1 MDPLTQPAV
10 QVPDVIEFV
19 GQRQLTGVARV
30 VVSVASVVLPTL
42 TIVVAFTGW
51 FDPMTRR
58 AGHLLFTVPL
68 VFLLYAR
75 GRDRAAAVSRTDWI
89 VAALAAAAFGWI
101 VIEHERILWRFVY
114 VDPMSWPDL
123 ILGAVAILL
132 VLEATRRTLGWT
144 LVIVTGVFLL
154 YAWAGPYMPGIFEHK
169 GVSPALLIEHLYLV
183 PEGLFNQITGIMA
196 TYLLVFLTFGTLL
209 RLAGGDRVFM
219 ELAVS
224 MAGRTA
230 GGPAKAAIVA
240 STLMGSVSGSTIANV
255 VTTGTV
261 TIPMMKRVG
270 YEPHEAAAIETA
282 AGTGGAVMP
291 PVMGAGVFIM
301 SELTGIPLTT
311 ILLYSLLP
319 ALVYFGSLYGYVHIK
334 AKKHGLGVL
343 AGVPRRSVLVTLSNG
358 WPLLVPLGLLLY
370 LLFRNYSPFYASAAS
385 VVALI
390 AMSYLRP
397 ETRMSPSRLA
407 LALEASTRGALVL
420 SATAASA
427 AVIMGVIT
435 ITGLMLKVTSLMV
448 GLAGGSLFVG
458 ILLVAA
464 VSTVIGLG
472 LPVTSTYIIVSTL
485 GAAALSELGATLLAA
500 HLIIFWFAQTATITP
515 PVCMTAFVAAAI
527 AGARPM
533 RTGFEAMRVG
543 AALYLVPFMFA
554 YTNVLSNSVWRVV
567 FDSAA
572 SLLALVFM
580 TAAVEGYFRS
590 HLRIPERLVVLAA
603 SACFFISTFSLALLT
618 TGAWLAAGL
627 ALLGGL
633 ALRQNR
639 LTPATPARTEASA

>member
-1 MDPLTQPAV
+1 
-10 QVPDVIEFV
+10 VIEFI
-19 GQRQLTGVARV
+19 GQRRLAGAARLV
-30 VVSVASVVLPTL
+30 VRAASTVLPVL
-42 TIVVAFTGW
+42 TIAVAFTGW

-58 AGHLLFTVPL
+58 AGHLLFAIPL
-68 VFLLYAR
+68 VFLLYSR
-75 GRDRAAAVSRTDWI
+75 RRDRTDEVSSLDWI
-89 VAALAAAAFGWI
+89 LLALSVAAFGWI
-101 VIEHERILWRFVY
+101 VVERDRILWRFVY
-114 VDPMSWPDL
+114 VDPLTLPDL
-123 ILGAVAILL
+123 LLGTLAILL

-144 LVIVTGVFLL
+144 LVLVTAVFLV
-154 YAWAGPYMPGIFEHK
+154 YAWAGPYMPGIFAHK
-169 GVSPALLIEHLYLV
+169 GVAPGLLVEHLYLV
-183 PEGLFNQITGIMA
+183 PEGIFNQITGIMA
-196 TYLLVFLTFGTLL
+196 TYLLVFLTFGTFL

-219 ELAVS
+219 ELAVA
-224 MAGRTA
+224 MAGRTP

-291 PVMGAGVFIM
+291 PVMGAGVFVM
-301 SELTGIPLTT
+301 SELTGIPLAT

-343 AGVPRRSVLVTLSNG
+343 AGVSRQSVIVTLSKG

-370 LLFRNYSPFYASAAS
+370 LMFRNYSPFYASAAS
-385 VVALI
+385 VVALVV
-390 AMSYLRP
+390 MSYLRK
-397 ETRMSPSRLA
+397 ETRLSPSGLL

-435 ITGLMLKVTSLMV
+435 ITGLMLKVTSVMV
-448 GLAGGSLFVG
+448 GLASGSLFVG

-464 VSTVIGLG
+464 ISTVIGLG

-485 GAAALSELGATLLAA
+485 GAAALTELGASLLAS

-554 YTNVLSNSVWRVV
+554 YTNVLSGSFWRVV
-567 FDSAA
+567 FDAGA
-572 SLLALVFM
+572 SLLALVFV
-580 TAAVEGYFRS
+580 TTVAEGYFRG
-590 HLRIPERLVVLAA
+590 RIGVPGRLVLAAA
-603 SACFFISTFSLALLT
+603 SACFFVSTFSLALAPTL
-618 TGAWLAAGL
+618 AWLGAGL
-627 ALLGGL
+627 ALIGAV
-633 ALRQNR
+633 ALRQGR
-639 LTPATPARTEASA
+639 VTAAAPARTGASA

>member
-1 MDPLTQPAV
+1 MDPLTQPPV
-10 QVPDVIEFV
+10 QGPDVIEFV
-19 GQRQLTGVARV
+19 GQRQLSGVARV
-30 VVSVASVVLPTL
+30 VVRVASVVLPTL
-42 TIVVAFTGW
+42 TIAVAFTGW

-58 AGHLLFTVPL
+58 AGHLLFAVPL

-75 GRDRAAAVSRTDWI
+75 GRDRTDAVSRVDWI
-89 VAALAAAAFGWI
+89 LASLAVAAFGWI

-123 ILGAVAILL
+123 ILGALAVLL

-154 YAWAGPYMPGIFEHK
+154 YAWAGPFMPGIFEHK
-169 GVSPALLIEHLYLV
+169 GVSPALLIEHLYLI

-219 ELAVS
+219 ELAVA

-282 AGTGGAVMP
+282 AGTGGALMP

-301 SELTGIPLTT
+301 SELTGIPLST

-334 AKKHGLGVL
+334 AKKLGLGVL
-343 AGVPRRSVLVTLSNG
+343 ADVPRRSALVTLSKG

-385 VVALI
+385 VVVLI

-435 ITGLMLKVTSLMV
+435 ITGLMVKVTSVML

-464 VSTVIGLG
+464 ISTVIGLG

-554 YTNVLSNSVWRVV
+554 YTNVLSNSFWHVV

-572 SLLALVFM
+572 SLLALVFL
-580 TAAVEGYFRS
+580 TAAAEGYFRS
-590 HLRIPERLVVLAA
+590 RLGILERLVVVAA

-618 TGAWLAAGL
+618 TMAWLGAGL
-627 ALLGGL
+627 ALIGGL
-633 ALRQNR
+633 AVRQNR
-639 LTPATPARTEASA
+639 LTAATPARREASA